1 MGPSGVLSGRNLGT
15 SEAKTPYARVA
26 VTSGGADMAQ
36 EWEEIVWARLRQF
49 ERENST
55 LVEAMRALNIT
66 REEYFRILAAMTQ
79 QRSNV
84 SNTST

>member
-1 MGPSGVLSGRNLGT
+1 MERLGVLSERDLGT
-15 SEAKTPYARVA
+15 PEAKTPYARVIA
-26 VTSGGADMAQ
+26 VPEVTDMAQ
-36 EWEEIVWARLRQF
+36 EWEEIVWTRLSQF
-49 ERENST
+49 ERENPT

-66 REEYFRILAAMTQ
+66 REEYFRILAALTQ